1 MLFLNNSDVFL
12 SAALNDRVL
21 NVWSTE
27 SNSTAAA
34 LYSFTIND
42 GPVYLDAACQ
52 VNEENK
58 SSAIICAVTAKGDL
72 FIYNHLM
79 QEKSEVKTKL
89 KKPIK
94 AAHQLQMQTN
104 EGAPL
109 QIFAAFVTNE
119 FNERLDSY
127 DSKAELTLYL
137 VYGSHVNPII
147 EKMVP
152 L

>member
-21 NVWSTE
+21 NAWSTE